1 MKTVQW
7 IVGWAVVASAT
18 GLLAENWTQWR
29 GNTRDL
35 ITHDQGLLKKWP
47 ETGPQQLWQ
56 KTLGDGYSSAIVVD
70 GVLYLTGNVGDKG
83 STRGMLYAL
92 DAKSGAEKWKFEY
105 GPEWDKSYECARATP
120 TYFEGH
126 LYLVS
131 GLGRVLCVNVKTGK
145 QVWAIDTFEKYSGRN
160 ITWGIA
166 ENPLI
171 YDNTIIV
178 QPGGDDTAIVALNIK
193 TGDLIWKSSGL
204 SDRSAY
210 CSASLMVLNGKRQ
223 VVTMT
228 ENNAVGVDAETGV
241 VQWKYPYRNKYSVH
255 PNPPILIGEN
265 RVFLSSGYNY
275 GSEAI
280 EIAGDT
286 ARKVWEDKSNSNHFQ
301 GFTLYKG
308 RIYSSGGNKLSCYD
322 PKDGRQIYTVAGAK
336 KTSFCITPVGMITYD
351 ELGGGVMLVDI
362 QPDAY
367 SVISSF
373 KVTYGAGPHWS
384 SPVVADGV
392 LYIRHGKVMT
402 AFKIK

>member
-7 IVGWAVVASAT
+7 IVGWVVAVSAT
-18 GLLAENWTQWR
+18 GLFAENWTQWR

-35 ITHDQGLLKKWP
+35 ITSEPGLLKKWP
-47 ETGPQQLWQ
+47 ENGPKQLWQ

-70 GVLYLTGNVGDKG
+70 GTLYLTGNIGDKG

-105 GPEWDKSYECARATP
+105 GPEWDKNYECARATP
-120 TYFEGH
+120 TYCEGH
-126 LYLVS
+126 VYLVS
-131 GLGRVLCVNVKTGK
+131 GLGRVVCVNAATGQ
-145 QVWAIDTFEKYSGRN
+145 QVWAVDTHEKYSGRN

-171 YDNTIIV
+171 YDNKIIV
-178 QPGGDDTAIVALNIK
+178 QPGGDDTAVVALDLK
-193 TGDLIWKSSGL
+193 SGDLIWKSSGL

-210 CSASLMVLNGKRQ
+210 CSAALITLKGKRQ

-265 RVFLSSGYNY
+265 RIFLSSGYNY

-322 PKDGRQIYTVAGAK
+322 PKDGREVYTVAGAK
-336 KTSFCITPVGMITYD
+336 KTSFCITPAGMITYD
-351 ELGGGVMLVDI
+351 EMGGAVMLVDI
-362 QPDAY
+362 QPDRY
-367 SVISSF
+367 SVMSTF
-373 KVTYGAGPHWS
+373 KVAYGSGPHWS

-392 LYIRHGKVMT
+392 LYLRHGKVMT